1 MSHIVPQAGRAA
13 GPSPMVAGGDG
24 LGPPYTHCS
33 TTTNHLSGLKVGF
46 REPLGTVCHQAEVA

>member
-1 MSHIVPQAGRAA
+1 
-13 GPSPMVAGGDG
+13 MVAGGDG